1 MEFDYTQI
9 ITSLLAV
16 IGSLIG
22 TFSVLSKKSRN
33 DAIKTDHDAIE
44 RGIIMKT
51 TGRYWCWWMHR
62 YLWFVSARND
72 KYVFEDAAD
81 VRFTLTEEQVMKL
94 ERR

>member
-1 MEFDYTQI
+1 
-9 ITSLLAV
+9 
-16 IGSLIG
+16 
-22 TFSVLSKKSRN
+22 
-33 DAIKTDHDAIE
+33 
-44 RGIIMKT
+44 MKT
-51 TGRYWCWWMHR
+51 TERYWCWWMHR